1 MERAIAL
8 FTSAI
13 TETRRER
20 DAAVN
25 ECGMLRT
32 QNATLREQV
41 TAITR
46 DNTRLT
52 YENQRIKERQSNGKT
67 LVIGSSLIRNFDE
80 NRAANTQVVCMRG
93 AKVADVKTELT
104 TITSDKG
111 IKYEHI
117 VLLCGG
123 NNCAESDPKI
133 DEIASAYRDLVQT
146 AQSAAS
152 KVTVGSIPP
161 RLEPRHANDAIH
173 SLNAALQS
181 LSADTG
187 VIFANQHELFHLQN
201 GNIND
206 GYLADNVHLT
216 MKGSDAMARKMG
228 IKLRHGCAGVADAR
242 PKQTPPI
249 TWRKDKPTNNPATQR
264 ANQGP
269 VHEYNEQINE
279 SQFFARARAK
289 VEMNDNR
296 QRNYKPQQR
305 KETVGRYK
313 HSVNMNSFRNV
324 PRHGKNDGYKT
335 RVTNSRDN
343 VHSCSFCAE
352 PNHNAQNCRHG
363 QAIIC
368 HDCNWSGH
376 KAKYCPQ
383 RYDYRDYR
391 GRDGYVDGY

>member
-1 MERAIAL
+1 MLHVYDMVPLQMSRDATGRDRWSMVGVWSCLSCRHLAEDLRNANEKLDQLSSEMERAIAL

-25 ECGMLRT
+25 ECGLLRT

-67 LVIGSSLIRNFDE
+67 LVIGSCLIRNFDE
-80 NRAANTQVVCMRG
+80 TRAANTQVVCMRG
-93 AKVADVKTELT
+93 AKVADIKTELT

-152 KVTVGSIPP
+152 KVTVCSIPP

-206 GYLADNVHLT
+206 GHL
-216 MKGSDAMARKMG
+216 
-228 IKLRHGCAGVADAR
+228 
-242 PKQTPPI
+242 
-249 TWRKDKPTNNPATQR
+249 
-264 ANQGP
+264 
-269 VHEYNEQINE
+269 
-279 SQFFARARAK
+279 
-289 VEMNDNR
+289 
-296 QRNYKPQQR
+296 
-305 KETVGRYK
+305 TVGRYE
-313 HSVNMNSFRNV
+313 HSVNMNSFRNA
-324 PRHGKNDGYKT
+324 PRQGKNEGYKT
-335 RVTNSRDN
+335 RVTNWSRDN
-343 VHSCSFCAE
+343 AHSCSFCAE
-352 PNHNAQNCRHG
+352 PNHNTQNCRHG

-383 RYDYRDYR
+383 RYDYH